1 MSGGGT
7 RTYKK
12 SAYSMWWA
20 NEEQP
25 QTFQGS
31 RGGLNCYAAGILGP
45 FVIYRCLRTKDRN
58 RIIYMIP
65 YEWIVT
71 DR

>member
-31 RGGLNCYAAGILGP
+31 RGGAELL
-45 FVIYRCLRTKDRN
+45 RCRN
-58 RIIYMIP
+58 TGAFCNISLLEDQGQKSYNIHDT
-65 YEWIVT
+65 V
-71 DR
+71 